1 MSKEL
6 ISSFTTTIEKYEQ
19 KNLVELLEGSSMTAS
34 KFKQIVISELKRSP
48 KLQEVFLKNPAS
60 LFASILHCAEIGLNP
75 SQMIGEFYF
84 IPYKDTITAVLGYK
98 GLLTL
103 LMRSD
108 KVKKIWCEIVYEG
121 DDFEYELGLE
131 PKLVHA
137 PNHSSIRNS
146 STVKYIYACAKIND
160 EVIFKVMAKQ
170 EIQQI
175 ANMAKY
181 KNDLYFNDAKDPEQW
196 MAKKTVLKQLAKLMP
211 RDDDRLKKA
220 VSMDDNIEG
229 GGYLI
234 MDENDTVKLVQGTVI
249 KEKSN
254 IYQKL
259 LQNNGTSIST
269 LTGVTAHNGTNS
281 LPNISTTENIVLDL

>member
-19 KNLVELLEGSSMTAS
+19 KNLVELLEGSSLTPA

-84 IPYKDTITAVLGYK
+84 IPFKDTITAVLGYK

-103 LMRSD
+103 LMRSE
-108 KVKKIWCEIVYEG
+108 KVKKIWCEIVYDG

-131 PKLVHA
+131 PKLFHT
-137 PNHSSIRNS
+137 PNHNEVRNS
-146 STVKYIYACAKIND
+146 STLKFIYACAKIND
-160 EVIFKVMAKQ
+160 DVIFKVMSKQ

-175 ANMAKY
+175 ANMSKY
-181 KNDLYFNDAKDPEQW
+181 PNDLYFNDKKDSEQW

-211 RDDDRLKKA
+211 KEDDRLKKA
-220 VSMDDNIEG
+220 VSIDDNIEG

-234 MDENDTVKLVQGTVI
+234 VDENDSVKFVEGNI
-249 KEKSN
+249 IGKKSS
-254 IYQKL
+254 IYAKL
-259 LQNNGTSIST
+259 MENKNTI
-269 LTGVTAHNGTNS
+269 S
-281 LPNISTTENIVLDL
+281 LPNASVIENNVLDL